1 MQELFIQARH
11 LKLDNVLVKDKVME
25 IKKCR
30 CWGLSLTMGKGLLA
44 STPQIR
50 GLYNLLNGGVFHHAF
65 QEGAAA
71 APAAG
76 VFSLS
81 PSRMTG

>member
-1 MQELFIQARH
+1 MIIIYVLGSFP
-11 LKLDNVLVKDKVME
+11 DN
-25 IKKCR
+25 
-30 CWGLSLTMGKGLLA
+30 GKGLVA

-50 GLYNLLNGGVFHHAF
+50 GLYNLLDGGVFHHAF